1 MSFLEFWQ
9 NLPGMVSPSFSVLGF
24 SIQYYSLAYLFG
36 FLAVYFLGLRSIKKY
51 SLKIKRKDF
60 ENLCTNAFL
69 MAILGGRVFYVLF
82 YNLSYFIERP
92 LEIIWP
98 FNELGNFVGIS
109 GMSFHGGFIF
119 AFLYLLFALKK
130 FDIRYRDFQKALV
143 PQIPIAIFFGRIA
156 NFLNGELYGRVTES
170 KIGMYFN
177 GVLRHPSQLYE
188 AFLEG
193 VVLFLILNFLKKT
206 SQSKFLGAYLAGFYI
221 LFRIFVEFFR
231 EPDVQLG
238 LFWGFSMG
246 QILSTLMIIIIFV
259 YLKVINKKI
268 DS

>member
-1 MSFLEFWQ
+1 MSFLDFWQ
-9 NLPGMVSPSFSVLGF
+9 NLPSLVSPSFNLFGF

-36 FLAVYFLGLRSIKKY
+36 FLAVYLLGLRSIAKF

-60 ENLCTNAFL
+60 ENLCLNGFL

-82 YNLSYFIERP
+82 YNLAYFLERP

-119 AFLYLLFALKK
+119 TFLYLLFALKK
-130 FDIRYRDFQKALV
+130 YDISYKDFQIALV
-143 PQIPIAIFFGRIA
+143 PQIPIAIFLGRLA

-177 GVLRHPSQLYE
+177 DVLRHPSQLYE

-193 VVLFLILNFLKKT
+193 ILLFFILNYIKKT
-206 SQSKFLGAYLAGFYI
+206 KQSKFLGAYLAGFYL

-246 QILSTLMIIIIFV
+246 QILSVLFLTLIFFLV
-259 YLKVINKKI
+259 KTIKSKE
-268 DS
+268 S